1 MCPVCTNRSGSLIMN
16 RGSRGVFRRSL
27 QLLLIAGG
35 VAATA
40 VSPVRAVE
48 PVATAQAMQLADGT
62 WTVQGP
68 GFRGSRRCGD
78 WLVRLTNAR
87 GHLSGEVSHARANV
101 PIRNLVLMPDGSFSG
116 TAPAS
121 FARSRHAHASR
132 ISGQFSGD
140 SVSLTFDSEHCPP
153 RHGTATRR
161 ATSG

>member
-1 MCPVCTNRSGSLIMN
+1 MDRNDRAMFRGSL
-16 RGSRGVFRRSL
+16 RF
-27 QLLLIAGG
+27 LLIAGCAS
-35 VAATA
+35 VTA
-40 VSPVRAVE
+40 VSPVRAVGQ
-48 PVATAQAMQLADGT
+48 VITSQAMQLADGT
-62 WTVQGP
+62 WTVQGA

-78 WLVRLTNAR
+78 WLVRLTNVR
-87 GHLSGEVSHARANV
+87 GHLSGEVSHARSNA

-121 FARSRHAHASR
+121 FARSRHAQAST

-140 SVSLTFDSEHCPP
+140 RVSLTFDSEHCPP

>member
-1 MCPVCTNRSGSLIMN
+1 MDRKSRTAFCRSWS
-16 RGSRGVFRRSL
+16 F
-27 QLLLIAGG
+27 LLIAGG
-35 VAATA
+35 VSVAAIA
-40 VSPVRAVE
+40 PVRAVE
-48 PVATAQAMQLADGT
+48 PVATAQTMQLADGT

-78 WLVRLTNAR
+78 WLVRLTSAQGR
-87 GHLSGEVSHARANV
+87 LSGEVSHARANV

-121 FARSRHAHASR
+121 FARSRHAHASK

-140 SVSLTFDSEHCPP
+140 TVSLTFDSEHCPP

-161 ATSG
+161 ALGG

>member
-1 MCPVCTNRSGSLIMN
+1 MN
-16 RGSRGVFRRSL
+16 RISRIVFHRSL
-27 QLLLIAGG
+27 RLLQIGG
-35 VAATA
+35 CVAAAA

-48 PVATAQAMQLADGT
+48 PVLTAQAMQLADGT

-121 FARSRHAHASR
+121 FARSRHAHAST

>member
-1 MCPVCTNRSGSLIMN
+1 MN
-16 RGSRGVFRRSL
+16 RRGRTVFCRSL
-27 QLLLIAGG
+27 RLLLIAGCMS
-35 VAATA
+35 VAAI
-40 VSPVRAVE
+40 SSVRAVE
-48 PVATAQAMQLADGT
+48 PVATAQAMQLADGI

-121 FARSRHAHASR
+121 FARSRHAHAST

-140 SVSLTFDSEHCPP
+140 TVSLTFNSEHCPP